1 MQSFRQYASLV
12 FIVVVDDFPD
22 VVVVLVVA
30 GFLFRS
36 RHLAVD
42 DKNSSGVRS
51 QPWHQLVDDPRCFPS
66 LQEETAGSVGCRAFP
81 LTLRVLSCSS
91 CGSHSH
97 SETLAGVCIWICVL
111 CGASVC
117 VSHCRCGCVCF
128 YISMYVCVNVGSIAV
143 AAVVG
148 KCRCRSM
155 LPSVLKTR
163 KCVCKQQHLWLQ
175 QDLQSNLH
183 SFHAL
188 SGLIDFS

>member
-12 FIVVVDDFPD
+12 FIVVVDDFAD
-22 VVVVLVVA
+22 VVVGL
-30 GFLFRS
+30 LFRS

-42 DKNSSGVRS
+42 VDKNSSGVRS

-91 CGSHSH
+91 CGSHFH
-97 SETLAGVCIWICVL
+97 SETLAR
-111 CGASVC
+111 VC
-117 VSHCRCGCVCF
+117 VYGSVSCVALLCACLTVAADVCF

-188 SGLIDFS
+188 FGLIDFS